1 MWTNEASLQKV
12 QNTFIAKGTN
22 IITNSNALE
31 SEKEILN
38 VE

>member
-12 QNTFIAKGTN
+12 QNTFMAKGTN
-22 IITNSNALE
+22 IITKPNALE